1 MLIFVFCLITSA
13 AQSPGYFQYEM
24 SQFLTNFDLS
34 KSRIVSQKYDEKYNE
49 GSIVKNC

>member
-1 MLIFVFCLITSA
+1 MLIFVFCLITST
-13 AQSPGYFQYEM
+13 AQSPEYFQYEM

-49 GSIVKNC
+49 GSIVQNC